1 MRPAS
6 IATLVLGVLLVATAC
21 LAGFAI
27 TPRMQL
33 HAGTAIVLGRIA
45 AALLGV
51 GLAGWSLRWV
61 LARLGWRRINV
72 ALAVVSGVAFVA
84 LAAWTRYLPLLRGST
99 WSLRDALVRAGAIA
113 AGVVFLAS
121 AVIALLP
128 WLLDKLERGSFVTY
142 IAARHVRAKK
152 SGFLTLISGLSI
164 FAVALGSFS
173 LSGAISVMGGFSAD
187 LKRKILGNT
196 AHIVV
201 DTTSQTPW
209 GDYEPVLDRVRAIPG
224 VLGATPV
231 VQGEVMA
238 SSASNLAGVIVQ
250 GIDPETIGNVID
262 LRKNVEAPVRVAD
275 KLAFLERPGDLRNIP
290 ADEVIGVGPGGE
302 EYTKGPELPPLN
314 DDLDPLVRSVVEVVR
329 PGLVVG
335 RELAKTLH
343 VYVGDEVTLVSPL
356 GDLGPMGV
364 LPKTRKYRIAA
375 IFYSGMYEYDATH
388 VYTTLEEAQSYFGA
402 PEKITAIEVKVDYA
416 ENADRVEPLVE
427 AAVARPE
434 LRVRDWRE
442 MNKNLFSALK
452 LERVAT
458 FLILS
463 IEIIVASFCIVCT
476 LLLMMTEK
484 AKEIAILKALGATDG
499 LILRTFMTEGV
510 LIGGMGTVIGVAT
523 GLALCTGLAW
533 FGLRLDPDVYY
544 IDRLPID
551 VNGWDY
557 GAVTLA
563 ALTICTVATI
573 FPARQASQLRPVDGL
588 RYE

>member
-1 MRPAS
+1 MRTFAS
-6 IATLVLGVLLVATAC
+6 SALLST
-21 LAGFAI
+21 
-27 TPRMQL
+27 
-33 HAGTAIVLGRIA
+33 A
-45 AALLGV
+45 AAAV
-51 GLAGWSLRWV
+51 A
-61 LARLGWRRINV
+61 AIAFLGWRARLDFARRETARGVLQSIGAV
-72 ALAVVSGVAFVA
+72 LGATFLALT
-84 LAAWTRYLPLLRGST
+84 LWTQRLPVLRGSA
-99 WSLRDALVRAGAIA
+99 WNVRDALVRAGAIA
-113 AGVVFLAS
+113 AGVLFL
-121 AVIALLP
+121 VGTVVALLP
-128 WLLDKLERGSFVTY
+128 AALDALERGTFSSYV
-142 IAARHVRAKK
+142 AARHVRAKK

-164 FAVALGSFS
+164 FAVALASFS

-187 LKRKILGNT
+187 LKRKILGNN

-201 DTTSQTPW
+201 DTASQSGW
-209 GDYEPVLDRVRAIPG
+209 GDYEPIIDRVRAVRG
-224 VLGATPV
+224 VLGATAV
-231 VQGEVMA
+231 VKGEVMA
-238 SSASNLAGVIVQ
+238 ASTSNLAGVVVH
-250 GIDPETIGNVID
+250 GIDPATIGNVID

-275 KLAFLERPGDLRNIP
+275 KLEYLQDPERLRHIP
-290 ADEVIGVGPGGE
+290 ADEVIGIGPGGE
-302 EYTKGPELPPLN
+302 EYTKGPDLPPLG
-314 DDLDPLVRSVVEVVR
+314 DDLDPAVRAVIDAPPLR

-364 LPKTRKYRIAA
+364 MPKTRKYRIAA

-388 VYTTLEEAQSYFGA
+388 VYTTLSEAQDYFA
-402 PEKITAIEVKVDYA
+402 MPDQITTIEVKVDDA
-416 ENADRVEPLVE
+416 ENADRVTPIV
-427 AAVARPE
+427 AGAVANAE

-442 MNKNLFSALK
+442 INKNLFSALK
-452 LERVAT
+452 LERIAT

-499 LILRTFMTEGV
+499 AILRTFMTEGV
-510 LIGGMGTVIGVAT
+510 IIGAIGTLLGVST

-557 GAVTLA
+557 GAVAIA
-563 ALTICTVATI
+563 ALTICTVATL
-573 FPARQASQLRPVDGL
+573 FPAKQASKLRPVDGL